1 MADSDGEYASD
12 DELKRHGKRTADG
25 RSKQTKASWEDVKRS
40 WDTVLETADS
50 GLSIAEIREA
60 EKRRRL
66 LRDTTP
72 LQRGIIR
79 HLMLVLDMSFAMA
92 DKDLLPNRY
101 RVVLNNAIGF
111 VREYFEQNPISQLG
125 IVGMRDGIAVR
136 ISDLSGNPAEH
147 IEKLMQWSEQQ
158 DPQGNPSLQNAL
170 QMCRG
175 ALYQTPSHATRE
187 VLIIYGALVS
197 IDPGDIHDTINDL
210 VADRIRVSVVGL
222 AGQVAICSELCKRT
236 NNHDGNYSVAV
247 DEVHLKELF
256 FAATTPPVTRTP
268 EQNTASLLMMGFPS
282 RTLAPKDHVSF
293 CACHAKPTREG
304 YTCPRCGIKVCRLP
318 IDCPI
323 CKLTLIQ
330 STHLARSYHHL
341 FPLKVFVEVPWSQAY
356 KSTACYSCLTPFPA
370 RPRDSVAA
378 APAVLG
384 GRAGAKG
391 SGKQQDGEQKNPKP
405 ELKGVSESGRYAC
418 QVCGNHFCI
427 DCDVFAHETIHNCPG
442 CQSDTRDL
450 EKNTAVAVPDG
461 GPTPMVMD
469 S

>member
-12 DELKRHGKRTADG
+12 DELKRNGKRTADG
-25 RSKQTKASWEDVKRS
+25 RSKQSKASWEDVKRS

-147 IEKLMQWSEQQ
+147 IE
-158 DPQGNPSLQNAL
+158 N
-170 QMCRG
+170 
-175 ALYQTPSHATRE
+175 QTPSHATRE

-356 KSTACYSCLTPFPA
+356 RSTACYSCLTPFPA

-418 QVCGNHFCI
+418 Q
-427 DCDVFAHETIHNCPG
+427 
-442 CQSDTRDL
+442 SDTRDL
-450 EKNTAVAVPDG
+450 DKDTAVAVPDG